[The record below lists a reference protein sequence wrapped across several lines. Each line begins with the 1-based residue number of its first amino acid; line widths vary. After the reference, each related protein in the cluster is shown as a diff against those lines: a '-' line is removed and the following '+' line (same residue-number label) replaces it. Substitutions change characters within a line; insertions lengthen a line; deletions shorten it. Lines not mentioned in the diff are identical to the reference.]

1 MKPNRTII
9 QLVLIL
15 ITISIMGLILW
26 GIGSGALLDHK
37 ETRKQ
42 MYLRGV
48 D

>member
-1 MKPNRTII
+1 MKNNQTTI

-15 ITISIMGLILW
+15 FTLVIMVLILW

-42 MYLRGV
+42 MYFRGV